1 MNFRAWFGPSTLVTA
16 AFIGPGTLTTCTL
29 AGIQHGYE
37 LIWAL
42 AFAGLA
48 TIILQE
54 MSARLG
60 WVTGKGLGE
69 AVRSEFTGPAS
80 RFVSF
85 AIIMSAILIG
95 NAAYESGNL
104 AGAAIGLELLW
115 GVESG
120 GGAIV
125 GVLCLGLL
133 WFGRYQ
139 WLERV
144 LITLVVVM
152 SVCFLAAAIVVQPDW
167 NQVLQGLRPQMISTD
182 NFLTIMGIIGTTVVP
197 YNLFL
202 HASAISKKWKP
213 NASLTDIRTETG
225 VAVILGI
232 GISMLIVVT
241 SAATRDQLSDPQ
253 DIGNAR
259 DFAVQLEPVFGR
271 LAKVL
276 MGVGFFAAGL
286 SSALT
291 APIAA
296 AFAVRGLFGWC
307 AVNSHAENSADGEQP
322 NGELPNGELP
332 QSVQLDNDRHKG
344 FVATWAAIVLIGIV
358 VSQSGIKLVSII
370 LFAQVSNAIVLPFIG
385 VFLFKLANSE
395 RVMGVHR
402 NKVFSNILGAFVLTV
417 LLLLS
422 TASVIKL
429 VS

>member
-1 MNFRAWFGPSTLVTA
+1 MKFRACFGPSTLVTA
-16 AFIGPGTLTTCTL
+16 AFIGPGTLTTCTR
-29 AGIQHGYE
+29 AGIQHGYQ
-37 LIWAL
+37 LLWAL

-60 WVTGKGLGE
+60 CVTGKGLGE
-69 AVRSEFTGPAS
+69 AVRSQFTKPAS

-85 AIIMSAILIG
+85 AIIISAILIG

-104 AGAAIGLELLW
+104 AGAAIGLELMLGLESW
-115 GVESG
+115 GA
-120 GGAIV
+120 AIV
-125 GVLCLGLL
+125 GMLCLGLL

-144 LITLVVVM
+144 LIGLVVLM
-152 SVCFLAAAIVVQPDW
+152 SACFVATTIVVQPDW
-167 NQVLQGLRPQMISTD
+167 KQVVQGLQPQAISRD

-202 HASAISKKWKP
+202 HAAAISKKWKP
-213 NASLTDIRTETG
+213 DAALSEIRTETV

-232 GISMLIVVT
+232 GISMLIVIT
-241 SAATRDQLSDPQ
+241 SAATKNQLSDPQ

-259 DFAVQLEPVFGR
+259 DFAVQLEPVFGH
-271 LAKVL
+271 LAKAL

-291 APIAA
+291 APLAA
-296 AFAVRGLFGWC
+296 AFAVQGLFGWR
-307 AVNSHAENSADGEQP
+307 NEDSSDDG
-322 NGELPNGELP
+322 
-332 QSVQLDNDRHKG
+332 SSDSDRHKG
-344 FVATWAAIVLIGIV
+344 FVVTWAAIVMIGIL

-385 VFLFKLANSE
+385 VFLFQLANSE
-395 RVMGVHR
+395 AVMGVHKNR
-402 NKVFSNILGAFVLTV
+402 ATSNTLGALVLMV
-417 LLLLS
+417 LLMLS

-429 VS
+429 F

>member
-1 MNFRAWFGPSTLVTA
+1 MNFRAWFGPSTLLTA
-16 AFIGPGTLTTCTL
+16 AFIGPGTLTTCTR

-37 LIWAL
+37 LLWAL

-69 AVRSEFTGPAS
+69 AVRSEFTGRAS
-80 RFVSF
+80 RFISF
-85 AIIMSAILIG
+85 AIIISAILIG

-115 GVESG
+115 GVESWG
-120 GGAIV
+120 AAIV
-125 GVLCLGLL
+125 GVLCLSLL

-144 LITLVVVM
+144 LIALVVVM
-152 SVCFLAAAIVVQPDW
+152 SLCFLATAIVVRPDW
-167 NQVLQGLRPQMISTD
+167 SDVLQGLRPQMISKD

-202 HASAISKKWKP
+202 HAAAISKKWKP
-213 NASLTDIRTETG
+213 DASLSDIRTETA

-241 SAATRDQLSDPQ
+241 SAATRNQLSETQ

-271 LAKVL
+271 LAKAL

-291 APIAA
+291 APLAA
-296 AFAVRGLFGWC
+296 AFAIRGLFGWP
-307 AVNSHAENSADGEQP
+307 DI
-322 NGELPNGELP
+322 
-332 QSVQLDNDRHKG
+332 DRHKG
-344 FVATWAAIVLIGIV
+344 FVAIWAAIVLIGIF

-385 VFLFKLANSE
+385 VFLFKLANTE

-402 NKVFSNILGAFVLTV
+402 NKAFSNVLGAFVLMV

-429 VS
+429 F